1 MIGVVGVSSDK
12 EASMMAY
19 KKTSIILLASTFALA
34 LAIDTAEARRGGGGA
49 GVRAGGGGAR
59 MSAAGVRG
67 GFNRAHVSQPI
78 AGRGRLAVN
87 RPGWGGGNWAG
98 NRPGYGGGGY
108 RPGYG
113 WGAAAVA
120 GAVGAGLA
128 YSNCYDGS
136 CGGYYNTAYDDGYYG
151 NSGGYA
157 TTSVASDAVAYCAQ
171 RFRSYDLRSQTYL
184 ARNGQRVSP

>member
-1 MIGVVGVSSDK
+1 MI
-12 EASMMAY
+12 AF
-19 KKTSIILLASTFALA
+19 KKTSIILVASTFALA
-34 LAIDTAEARRGGGGA
+34 LAIDTADARRGGGA

-67 GFNRAHVSQPI
+67 GLGNRAHISQPI
-78 AGRGRLAVN
+78 AGRGRFAAN
-87 RPGWGGGNWAG
+87 APGWRGNWAG
-98 NRPGYGGGGY
+98 NRPGYGYGY

-128 YSNCYDGS
+128 YSNCYDGT

-151 NSGGYA
+151 NGGTYA
-157 TTSVASDAVAYCAQ
+157 ASAATSDAVAYCAQ

-184 ARNGQRVSP
+184 ARNGQRVSCP